1 MTMKP
6 PSSAVQRTP
15 AHLEWRVS
23 AVTCENSSEFAAALQ
38 AELNKSTAEGFS
50 LAQMFVRGPNSD
62 AILVHQRV
70 TLQPA
75 SEPEQPIEG
84 MH

>member
-1 MTMKP
+1 
-6 PSSAVQRTP
+6 
-15 AHLEWRVS
+15 
-23 AVTCENSSEFAAALQ
+23 VTCESSSEFAAALQ
-38 AELNKSTAEGFS
+38 EELNKNTAEGFS

-70 TLQPA
+70 TVQPA
-75 SEPEQPIEG
+75 SEPPSSAEG